1 MERNCGYNN
10 ELEEYS
16 RRSRHDTGRGCD
28 SVGNTGC
35 EEVHSHQHNVKGVH
49 ELSIALSIIE
59 GVEEEVIRLGGGKVC
74 SVNLKLGPLS
84 GVVKEALLFSFEL
97 ACEGT
102 SLEGSRLIIEEIPI
116 RVYCSK
122 CATEGDPVSGQ
133 CLHCARCGT
142 SVCYVVKGM
151 ELELASLELE
161 S

>member
-1 MERNCGYNN
+1 LERNGGYNN
-10 ELEEYS
+10 ELKEYF
-16 RRSRHDTGRGCD
+16 RRSRHDSGCGCD
-28 SVGNTGC
+28 SVGYTGR
-35 EEVHSHQHNVKGVH
+35 EEVHSHQHNVRGVH
-49 ELSIALSIIE
+49 ELSIAISIIE
-59 GVEEEVIRLGGGKVC
+59 GVEEEVARQGGGKVC

-116 RVYCSK
+116 SVYCSK
-122 CATEGDPVSGQ
+122 CAAESDPVSGQ

-142 SVCYVVKGM
+142 SACHVVKGM